1 MTGWLSAAELE
12 AVLLSLRV
20 STVAVVASLPFGI
33 ALGWWLARRRF
44 RGKALVETVLNLPLV
59 LPPVVTGWLLLA
71 TFGRNGWLG
80 RPLGIEI
87 AFTWKGA
94 ALAAAVLAFPLMV
107 RSIRLAFEGVDAR
120 LESAAR
126 TLGARPGRVFLTV
139 SLPLARRGVIAGSV
153 LAFAR
158 AMGEFGATIMLA
170 GSIPGETRTIA
181 LFVLHRLEEP
191 GGVAGAGRVI
201 VVSIAIAAAA
211 LVASERLERRGRA
224 EVER

>member
-1 MTGWLSAAELE
+1 MSSWLSNAELE

-20 STVAVVASLPFGI
+20 SFVAVVASLPFGI

-44 RGKALVETVLNLPLV
+44 RGKAVVETLLNLPLV

-71 TFGRNGWLG
+71 TFGSNGWLG
-80 RPLGIEI
+80 GPLGIEI

-107 RSIRLAFEGVDAR
+107 RSIRLAFEAVDPR
-120 LESAAR
+120 LEGAAR
-126 TLGARPGRVFLTV
+126 TLGAKPFDVFLTV

-158 AMGEFGATIMLA
+158 AMGEFGATIMIA

-181 LFVLHRLEEP
+181 LYVLHRLEEP
-191 GGVAGAGRVI
+191 GGVEGAGRVI
-201 VVSIAIAAAA
+201 AVSIVIAAAA
-211 LVASERLERRGRA
+211 LVLSEIL
-224 EVER
+224 

>member
-1 MTGWLSAAELE
+1 MSAWLSAAELE

-20 STVAVVASLPFGI
+20 SLVAVGASLPFGI
-33 ALGWWLARRRF
+33 ALGFWLARRGF
-44 RGKALVETVLNLPLV
+44 RGKALVETALNLPLV
-59 LPPVVTGWLLLA
+59 LPPVVTGWLLLV

-80 RPLGIEI
+80 RHLGIEV

-94 ALAAAVLAFPLMV
+94 ALAAAVVAFPLMV
-107 RSIRLAFEGVDAR
+107 RSIRLAFEGVDPR
-120 LESAAR
+120 LEGAAR
-126 TLGARPGRVFLTV
+126 TLGARPLDVFLTV

-201 VVSIAIAAAA
+201 VVSIAISA
-211 LVASERLERRGRA
+211 LALIASEVLERRGRRA
-224 EVER
+224 VS